1 MNRLQFSIVIKV
13 PRQKVWSKMLDQEG
27 YRSWTADFAAGSY
40 YEGSWEKGEKIR
52 FLIPDGS
59 GMISVIAENKP
70 FEFISIKRLEFIK
83 DGVEDTESPQI
94 KAWAPSFENYTF
106 GGIKGGTEL
115 KIDLDILPEWE
126 EFMKQAWP
134 KALAKLKQICE

>member
-1 MNRLQFSIVIKV
+1 MNRLQFSIVIKA

-27 YRSWTADFAAGSY
+27 YSSWTADFAAGSY

-70 FEFISIKRLEFIK
+70 YEFISIKHLGFIK
-83 DGVEDTESPQI
+83 DGIENTDGPEI
-94 KAWAPSFENYTF
+94 KGWAPS
-106 GGIKGGTEL
+106 GL
-115 KIDLDILPEWE
+115 SL
-126 EFMKQAWP
+126 
-134 KALAKLKQICE
+134 